1 VGKFFRDLVKN
12 FQTKDLKHVNGCV
25 ENVKSLKPPFSVL
38 VNPFHLNSIRANSVE
53 GFQMDIEVCQPI
65 YERRLDI

>member
-1 VGKFFRDLVKN
+1 MCRKCKI
-12 FQTKDLKHVNGCV
+12 V
-25 ENVKSLKPPFSVL
+25 ETTFSVL